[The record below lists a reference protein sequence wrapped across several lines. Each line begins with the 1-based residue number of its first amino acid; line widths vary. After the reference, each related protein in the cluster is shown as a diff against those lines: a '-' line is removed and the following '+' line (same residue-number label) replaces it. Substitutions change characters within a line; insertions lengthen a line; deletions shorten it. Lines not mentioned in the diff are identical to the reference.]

1 MADSKPQAAEIV
13 PSWDGNP
20 RGWRRYQREVSWY
33 VLGTK
38 KSQRSLIGPRLVSK
52 LTGPARLLAMS
63 WSRADIAGPQGVQV
77 MLRKL
82 EQSPLVRKKL
92 PNTAAVMQQYFNYR
106 RNPGESISSY
116 LVRETLFYEEF
127 IEALQDLHDGGAG
140 AFLLDDLYLEAR
152 MTKMMM
158 MEKYLMEVQRR
169 VRSLA
174 NQATLKFLRTIL
186 MILVTELM
194 VADLKLDDLR
204 DLLRLRCLQPT
215 LSSSRLCVDGDCW
228 AVQLSVARNGDPS
241 WPVPTI
247 SQHGMGERW
256 LACGWG
262 WSWRRRMCRSQ
273 WSTSFWRFSRSH
285 GSRPVLVSGS
295 KDEPADPKRSWVWS
309 VFIKSF
315 LYGMFQLRWKSSSTR
330 LPWSKRSIKQ
340 RQRLWQA
347 HALHHGRAL
356 RQFRLLQGEIQ
367 G

>member
-1 MADSKPQAAEIV
+1 MVLWTFCKPVATMADSKPQAAEIV

-204 DLLRLRCLQPT
+204 GLLRLRCLQPT
-215 LSSSRLCVDGDCW
+215 LSSSRLCVDGDC
-228 AVQLSVARNGDPS
+228 
-241 WPVPTI
+241 
-247 SQHGMGERW
+247 
-256 LACGWG
+256 
-262 WSWRRRMCRSQ
+262 
-273 WSTSFWRFSRSH
+273 
-285 GSRPVLVSGS
+285 
-295 KDEPADPKRSWVWS
+295 
-309 VFIKSF
+309 
-315 LYGMFQLRWKSSSTR
+315 
-330 LPWSKRSIKQ
+330 
-340 RQRLWQA
+340 
-347 HALHHGRAL
+347 
-356 RQFRLLQGEIQ
+356 
-367 G
+367 